1 MELWKISIVK
11 QAIIIYVGL
20 QPTLKRAELDLSTRS
35 LKQIFYE
42 RANTAK
48 SLYSRCS
55 RFF

>member
-20 QPTLKRAELDLSTRS
+20 QPTLTRAELDLPTRS

-42 RANTAK
+42 RDNIAK